1 MNKKLYLLTC
11 YFTFIFS
18 SPAHAYLD
26 PGTFSI
32 ILQSILAA
40 VAGIAATYKLW
51 VYKFKNLLNKI
62 KSKYKTKN
70 NNPKE

>member
-11 YFTFIFS
+11 YFTFAFLT
-18 SPAHAYLD
+18 PAYAYLD
-26 PGTFSI
+26 PGIFSI
-32 ILQSILAA
+32 VLQSILAA
-40 VAGIAATYKLW
+40 VAGIVATYKLW
-51 VYKFKNLLNKI
+51 LYKLKNLLNKI

>member
-1 MNKKLYLLTC
+1 MNKKICLLTF
-11 YFTFIFS
+11 YFTLIFF

-32 ILQSILAA
+32 VLQSVLAA

-51 VYKFKNLLNKI
+51 IYKLKDLLNKI
-62 KSKYKTKN
+62 KSKYKTKK